1 MANRVVYFNGEFI
14 PEIEARISIFDCAL
28 MFGDMVFEVTR
39 TFNQQPFRLRE
50 HLDRLYASMRYAE
63 IDCGLTVEQMEAA
76 TYATMERNLPE
87 LDGWTSRSCMT

>member
-39 TFNQQPFRLRE
+39 TFNQKPFRLRE
-50 HLDRLYASMRYAE
+50 HLCRLYASMRYAE
-63 IDCGLTVEQMEAA
+63 IDCGLTIEQMEAA
-76 TYATMERNLPE
+76 THTTMEA
-87 LDGWTSRSCMT
+87 